1 MVYPHS
7 SRVSPTPHRKP
18 LHFRATL
25 KPQSLDTTRMMET
38 PEVVAIST
46 PDLHPLE
53 LYSIHTSHS
62 FLRVS
67 GSLVESLSSRS
78 FCSFVP
84 AVPPFPHFFI
94 FPWSIPVLLCKSW
107 KPVILYLLLSIKMHF
122 SRVFF
127 SAISLSSLV
136 VASPLGVTSL
146 LSATTTTSS
155 DAPCPTQPEA
165 GTYCGFVNPEDPCAP
180 QPGGLG
186 PRVVP
191 DTVSAFQQYQ
201 PFQSMSLNNTY
212 VPDYTSIYTNLTAA
226 ANGLTDYL
234 GMYYLPIYSPSSCAA
249 KCNELSTCNSFN
261 IYVERDP
268 SVNPKKHDSTAPTVW
283 GYWCPN
289 PPSITNYVCALWGS
303 GIYNSSA
310 TNHGQYRGGD
320 FQVVI
325 AGSNGFVKNGYY
337 NSTSYWSGAPAYA
350 GPTSG
355 MPGMPTPSGIVAF
368 TGGAGASGVQW
379 MWGVAAFVVSVSMML

>member
-1 MVYPHS
+1 
-7 SRVSPTPHRKP
+7 
-18 LHFRATL
+18 
-25 KPQSLDTTRMMET
+25 
-38 PEVVAIST
+38 
-46 PDLHPLE
+46 
-53 LYSIHTSHS
+53 
-62 FLRVS
+62 
-67 GSLVESLSSRS
+67 
-78 FCSFVP
+78 
-84 AVPPFPHFFI
+84 
-94 FPWSIPVLLCKSW
+94 
-107 KPVILYLLLSIKMHF
+107 MHF
-122 SRVFF
+122 SRMFF

-212 VPDYTSIYTNLTAA
+212 VPGYTSIYTNLTAA
-226 ANGLTDYL
+226 ANGLTNYL
-234 GMYYLPIYSPSSCAA
+234 GMYYLPTYSPSSCAA

-268 SVNPKKHDSTAPTVW
+268 SVNPTKNDSTAPTVW

-289 PPSITNYVCALWGS
+289 PPSITNYVCALWGA

-325 AGSNGFVKNGYY
+325 AGSNAFVKNGYY

-355 MPGMPTPSGIVAF
+355 MPQPSGIVAF
-368 TGGAGASGVQW
+368 TGGAGLPAVQW
-379 MWGVAAFVVSVSMML
+379 MWGVVAFVASVSMVL